1 MPIAYLAWSVWLIA
15 LGIAVLLA
23 TVTATPP
30 DLVHSADG
38 HDPGIDRWGGGV
50 PPGAPGR
57 GALPRRA
64 GDRHRGGRGLRVV
77 VSGTTGESVA
87 TDMVTSV
94 GGGGTAP
101 SPGWL
106 FRAAQA
112 SCVATLIRM
121 RAEMLDVTSA
131 PIQVTVDSE
140 SDDRGILG
148 IDPDVVAGPLS
159 TRVVVRLGATELP
172 SDAVEAIVRWAV
184 DHCPVTEATTR
195 SVPMEIVIEG

>member
-1 MPIAYLAWSVWLIA
+1 MGTIQASIDGAVEYLREHPDEARYRDGPA
-15 LGIAVLLA
+15 
-23 TVTATPP
+23 TATA
-30 DLVHSADG
+30 SAD
-38 HDPGIDRWGGGV
+38 D
-50 PPGAPGR
+50 
-57 GALPRRA
+57 
-64 GDRHRGGRGLRVV
+64 GLRVV
-77 VSGTTGESVA
+77 VSGTSGESVA
-87 TDMVTSV
+87 TDMVAAV

-121 RAEMLDVTSA
+121 RAEMLDVDVGA
-131 PIQVTVDSE
+131 VEVTVDSE

-159 TRVVVRLGATELP
+159 TRIVVRLGATELP

-195 SVPMEIVIEG
+195 SVPMEVVIEG

>member
-1 MPIAYLAWSVWLIA
+1 MGSIQESIDAAVEYLREHPDEARYRDGA
-15 LGIAVLLA
+15 A
-23 TVTATPP
+23 TATAE
-30 DLVHSADG
+30 D
-38 HDPGIDRWGGGV
+38 
-50 PPGAPGR
+50 
-57 GALPRRA
+57 
-64 GDRHRGGRGLRVV
+64 GLRVV

-87 TDMVTSV
+87 TDMVTGI

-121 RAEMLDVTSA
+121 RAEMLDVDVGT
-131 PIQVTVDSE
+131 IQVTVDSE

-159 TRVVVRLGATELP
+159 TRIVVRLGATELP

-184 DHCPVTEATTR
+184 DHGPVTEATTR